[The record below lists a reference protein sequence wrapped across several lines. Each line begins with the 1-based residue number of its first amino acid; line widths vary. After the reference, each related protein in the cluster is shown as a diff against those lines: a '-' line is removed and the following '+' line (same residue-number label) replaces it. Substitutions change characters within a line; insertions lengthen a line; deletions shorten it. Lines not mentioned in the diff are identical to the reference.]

1 MARRRA
7 GKANPKSATLRGGG
21 RRGRSKTV
29 AVRPVASV
37 TPAEMPAETSRASE
51 STLSERLAA
60 LERECATLREE
71 LKLERSRRRALEQV
85 HAATRDRIAWALD
98 SLQAILDARS

>member
-21 RRGRSKTV
+21 RRGKGKPAAA
-29 AVRPVASV
+29 AVRPAA
-37 TPAEMPAETSRASE
+37 TPSASE
-51 STLSERLAA
+51 ATLSERLAA

-71 LKLERSRRRALEQV
+71 LKLERSRRRTLEQV

-98 SLQAILDARS
+98 SLQAIIEARN